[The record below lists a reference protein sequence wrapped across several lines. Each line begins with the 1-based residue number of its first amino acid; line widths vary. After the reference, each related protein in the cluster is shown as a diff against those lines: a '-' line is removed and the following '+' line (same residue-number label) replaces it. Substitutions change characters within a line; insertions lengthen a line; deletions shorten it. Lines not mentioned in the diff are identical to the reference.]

1 MSLQSRNRER
11 GKEAERTIAKL
22 IGGRRVGI
30 LGKEDID
37 HPDYTVEVKSRK
49 SFAGSKFLEQ
59 AEKHNKGDK
68 TAIAIVHVSD
78 KGHKNDIVMMRLKDF
93 LTIIKEA

>member
-11 GKEAERTIAKL
+11 GKETEKAIAKL
-22 IGGRRVGI
+22 LGGRRVGI

-59 AEKHNKGDK
+59 AERHNADDK
-68 TAIAIVHVSD
+68 TAIAIVHVT
-78 KGHKNDIVMMRLKDF
+78 GQRHGNDIVMMRLRDF
-93 LTIIKEA
+93 LKEE

>member
-11 GKEAERTIAKL
+11 GKDAERTIAKL

-59 AEKHNKGDK
+59 AEKHNADDK
-68 TAIAIVHVSD
+68 TAIAIVHVTG
-78 KGHKNDIVMMRLKDF
+78 KRHAEDIVMMRLKDF
-93 LTIIKEA
+93 LTIKEE